1 MSPLPLVPS
10 PSWRYMLARLLLPTP
25 NRELPESP
33 THHTGRVDE
42 SVTIA
47 TKAALRSAHT
57 RNLSSKPLHAL
68 TAGRGHLSSGRLG
81 RICFLPLS
89 GETGSCLMSPVTWGS
104 QAGSEFQSVIAVD
117 PGGTAIDLAGLSSY
131 LAVYFHWFKIFT
143 FERQVDT
150 HL

>member
-1 MSPLPLVPS
+1 
-10 PSWRYMLARLLLPTP
+10 MLTRLLLPTP
-25 NRELPESP
+25 NKGLPESP

-68 TAGRGHLSSGRLG
+68 TAGRGHLSSRRLG

-89 GETGSCLMSPVTWGS
+89 RETGSCLMSPVTWGS
-104 QAGSEFQSVIAVD
+104 QAGSEFQCD
-117 PGGTAIDLAGLSSY
+117 CCRPWWHCDRLSRS
-131 LAVYFHWFKIFT
+131 LFLLSRSLFLLSNIFPL
-143 FERQVDT
+143 V
-150 HL
+150 